1 MFKFVGKGIKRIPF
15 FQTFFVKTALRFS
28 EELLINFLIK
38 NVFLQFKIIKVTFSI
53 FAYYIGRKVL
63 ILQRERML

>member
-38 NVFLQFKIIKVTFSI
+38 NVFLQFKIIKTIV
-53 FAYYIGRKVL
+53 
-63 ILQRERML
+63 